1 MIEPGD
7 IVTVDFPGATGI
19 KRRPTVVVSSITY
32 HQHRPAV
39 ILGVITSQIQKI
51 NAPSD
56 YILKDWKVAGFN
68 RQSAF
73 RAFLM
78 TMPVSAIQKVGH
90 CTPQDWEGIQ
100 TAVSVAI
107 AIPERSS

>member
-19 KRRPTVVVSSITY
+19 KRRPAVVVSTTIY
-32 HQHRPAV
+32 HHYRPDV
-39 ILGVITSQIQKI
+39 ILGVITSQIQKA

-56 YILKDWKVAGFN
+56 YLLLDWQTGGLN
-68 RQSAF
+68 RPSAF

-78 TMPVSAIQKVGH
+78 TMPVSAVQKIGL
-90 CTPQDWEGIQ
+90 CTARDWEGVQ
-100 TAVSVAI
+100 TALSTAI
-107 AIPERSS
+107 ATAPKNS